1 MSLLSYS
8 GVTTKVRAMNGK
20 LMKPEDYKKLIAVSS
35 VQEYISF
42 LKQKNA
48 YEGIF
53 AGVNV
58 EDLHRGDVEKL
69 LMNGIFH
76 DFSRIYRFS
85 NSDQREFLD
94 LYFMRYELQ
103 MIKSCL
109 RMIFDKRNPEMNLDL
124 FQPFFLKHS
133 KMNLSKMASST
144 TIDELIE
151 SLKGTIFFQPL
162 SKLTVIDH
170 PSMFDYEMQ
179 LDLFYF
185 VTLYK
190 SCQKHLRG
198 NDLELIQSSLG
209 VQIDLM
215 NIQWIYRS
223 KKYLQ
228 LSSADL
234 HRIIIPI
241 HYKLKQT
248 QLKLLIETQSIQEFE
263 QLLNT
268 TYYGNKFASIENYS
282 LEDAFDRLIE
292 KLNQIDTRNHPYS
305 IAIIKSYLF
314 HKEKEVTQLTRV
326 LECIRYGYSPK
337 EIEQYLQT
345 EV

>member
-20 LMKPEDYKKLIAVSS
+20 LMKPEDYKQLIAVSS
-35 VQEYISF
+35 VQEFISF
-42 LKQKNA
+42 LKLRNA
-48 YEGIF
+48 YESIF
-53 AGVNV
+53 AGVNI
-58 EDLHRGDVEKL
+58 EELHRGDVEKL
-69 LMNGIFH
+69 LTKGIFQ

-85 NSDQREFLD
+85 NSSQREFLTIH
-94 LYFMRYELQ
+94 FMRYELQ

-109 RMIFDKRNPEMNLDL
+109 RMVFDKRNPELNLDL
-124 FQPFFLKHS
+124 FQSFFLKHS
-133 KMNLSKMASST
+133 KMDLSKMAASST
-144 TIDELIE
+144 IGELVE
-151 SLKGTIFFQPL
+151 SLKGTEFYLPL
-162 SKLTVIDH
+162 SKLTSIEH
-170 PSMFDYEMQ
+170 PTMFDYEMQ

-190 SCQKHLRG
+190 SCPKHLKG

-228 LSSADL
+228 LSSTDL

-248 QLKLLIETQSIQEFE
+248 QLKQLIETQSIHEFE

-268 TYYGNKFASIENYS
+268 TYYGNKFATIENYS

-305 IAIIKSYLF
+305 LAVIKSYLF
-314 HKEKEVTQLTRV
+314 HKENEVTQLTRV